1 MTIDWITVSAQIVNF
16 LILVWL
22 LRRFLYRPITD
33 AMEKRERHIA
43 ERLGEAEL
51 REQAADESAARHQ
64 RALARL
70 EQDRERLLEE
80 ARAAAESEHKRLL
93 DALRAEVAELRG
105 RWHQQVEAEKSEFLA
120 RLRREAVD
128 AVDAMTRKV
137 LRELA
142 DAPLEEQMVQVFLT
156 RLRGAD
162 PRVRQAL
169 AGNGGAVEVATS
181 FEPGSE
187 LRARLGAALEATAGG
202 PVQVEYRHLPELTCG
217 IRLTVGGERVE
228 WNVARYLDDLSRQ
241 VNAVFGEKIQAPAPE
256 TPDGG

>member
-22 LRRFLYRPITD
+22 LRRFLYRPITS

-64 RALARL
+64 RAVARL
-70 EQDRERLLEE
+70 EEDRERLLNE
-80 ARAAAESEHKRLL
+80 ARVAAENEHKRLL
-93 DALRAEVAELRG
+93 DALRAELAELRG
-105 RWHQQVEAEKSEFLA
+105 RWHQQVEAEKAEFLA
-120 RLRREAVD
+120 RLRREAVE

-142 DAPLEEQMVQVFLT
+142 DSELEEQIVQVFLT
-156 RLRGAD
+156 RLQEAD

-169 AGNGGAVEVATS
+169 TGNAGAVEVATS
-181 FEPGSE
+181 FELGAE
-187 LRARLGAALEATAGG
+187 LRAHLASALESAAGA
-202 PVQVEYRHLPELTCG
+202 PVKLEYRHLPELACG
-217 IRLTVGGERVE
+217 IRLTAGGERLE
-228 WNVARYLDDLSRQ
+228 WNVARYLDDLTRQ
-241 VNAVFGEKIQAPAPE
+241 VNALFGEKHPAP
-256 TPDGG
+256 DGHEGG